1 MALPKL
7 NDQPKYELTI
17 PSSGV
22 VIRIRPFLVKEEK
35 VLLIAMESQDQSQI
49 LSAIVDTLEACVLGE
64 IDTNAL
70 TTFDIEYLF
79 TKLRAKSVG
88 ETAKIELEC
97 THCKAKNSVVIPMDD
112 VGVKGDMTSQKGTV
126 DIGSGVTLELQW
138 LRYKT
143 IASDATVIE
152 GGAEA
157 TFSMIKHCISYVCT
171 DDDRIKFSEESAKE
185 KDEFV
190 MSMTSDNF
198 SSIKDFIEGMP
209 TLKHDIDFDCIEC
222 GKHNEYTLEGMQ
234 DFF

>member
-97 THCKAKNSVVIPMDD
+97 THCKAKNPVVIPMDD

-126 DIGSGVTLELQW
+126 DNGSGVTLELQW
-138 LRYKT
+138 PRYKT